1 MNLVP
6 PLFCLQRDQ
15 EAVVGGVG
23 EEEEA
28 GEGGSGR
35 SNPQYLTNSD
45 IDVNLCKFLS
55 GIYMLNYNTLF

>member
-35 SNPQYLTNSD
+35 SNPQGEV
-45 IDVNLCKFLS
+45 IPRVK
-55 GIYMLNYNTLF
+55 

>member
-15 EAVVGGVG
+15 EAVVGGV

-35 SNPQYLTNSD
+35 SNPQGEV
-45 IDVNLCKFLS
+45 IPRVK
-55 GIYMLNYNTLF
+55 